1 MIFSETNPMTHALT
15 RCLAIVGTLTS
26 IALSTLPACAQAHE
40 TLSKDGTILIQNL
53 WTRATPNGAK
63 VAGGFITITNKGTAP
78 DRLIGGSAKIAGH
91 VEVHEMAM
99 DNGVMKMR
107 ELPKGLEIKPGETV
121 ELKPGGFHI
130 MLMNIKEP
138 TVDGG
143 KVEGTLVFEK
153 AGTID
158 IFYHV
163 RAMGATSGTKHQH

>member
-1 MIFSETNPMTHALT
+1 MTKSITRRLAL
-15 RCLAIVGTLTS
+15 AAVG
-26 IALSTLPACAQAHE
+26 IAFTTLPALAHE

-63 VAGGFITITNKGTAP
+63 VAGGFITITNKGAAP

-121 ELKPGGFHI
+121 ELKPGGFHL
-130 MLMNIKEP
+130 MLMDLKEP
-138 TVDGG
+138 AVDGG

-158 IFYHV
+158 IFLHV
-163 RAMGATSGTKHQH
+163 RALGATNGTKHQH